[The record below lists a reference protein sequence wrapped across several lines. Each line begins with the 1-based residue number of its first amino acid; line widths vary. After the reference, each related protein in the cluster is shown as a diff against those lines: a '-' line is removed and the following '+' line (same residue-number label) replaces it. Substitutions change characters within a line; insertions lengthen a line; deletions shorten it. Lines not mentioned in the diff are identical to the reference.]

1 MRWLTTAACFALATA
16 LLLTAPLR
24 DRRHERTLD
33 GEIGTPVAGNDLRI
47 TVHDTALAG
56 TLADGADRVDSP
68 GVFVVLDVTAEA
80 LRKRSAVDADLVSGD
95 LSFAPSERAV
105 ASAELSTLS
114 VGFPQRGSLVFEL
127 PAEALAD
134 ATLRIRDHSS
144 LDIAE
149 LIEVP
154 LDLETKPAADRGRT
168 LELPERI
175 DPAEVDKEYR

>member
-24 DRRHERTLD
+24 DRQHERVLG
-33 GEIGTPVAGNDLRI
+33 GEIGTPVAGNDLRV
-47 TVHDTALAG
+47 TVHTTKLAG
-56 TLADGADRVDSP
+56 TLADDTDRIDSP

-80 LRKRSAVDADLVSGD
+80 LREPSGVDADLISD
-95 LSFAPSERAV
+95 DRSFAPSERAV
-105 ASAELSTLS
+105 ASTQLSTLS

-127 PAEALAD
+127 PVDALAD
-134 ATLRIRDHSS
+134 ATLRIKDHTS

-154 LDLETKPAADRGRT
+154 LDLEAEPAADRGRT
-168 LELPERI
+168 LALPERI
-175 DPAEVDKEYR
+175 DPAEVDREYR